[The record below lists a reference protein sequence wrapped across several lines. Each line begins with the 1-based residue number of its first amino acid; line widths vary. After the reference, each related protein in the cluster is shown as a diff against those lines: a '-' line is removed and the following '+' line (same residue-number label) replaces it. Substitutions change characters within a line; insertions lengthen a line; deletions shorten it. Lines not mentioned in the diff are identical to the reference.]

1 MTEVPEPVDTFQLLR
16 AQADDPPNI
25 RMLRFAVIG
34 MGVVLLAGFAAVI
47 GRIAYIS
54 TRPVGTSVTA
64 SVDGTSTVARSPAVS
79 NTLAAEVRLALPQ
92 GAKVRSQSLDGNRL
106 AVHYEAPT
114 GEGILILD
122 LETGRPLSQVRIEP
136 SNK

>member
-64 SVDGTSTVARSPAVS
+64 SVDGTSTVAR
-79 NTLAAEVRLALPQ
+79 
-92 GAKVRSQSLDGNRL
+92 
-106 AVHYEAPT
+106 
-114 GEGILILD
+114 
-122 LETGRPLSQVRIEP
+122 
-136 SNK
+136 

>member
-16 AQADDPPNI
+16 AHPNDPPNI
-25 RMLRFAVIG
+25 RMLRFSVIG
-34 MGVVLLAGFAAVI
+34 MGALLLAGLTVVI
-47 GRIAYIS
+47 GRIAYLS

-64 SVDGTSTVARSPAVS
+64 PVEAPGTVARSLAVS
-79 NTLAAEVRLALPQ
+79 STLAADIRLALPQ

-106 AVHYEAPT
+106 AVHYDATT

-122 LETGRPLSQVRIEP
+122 LETGRPLSQIRIEP